1 MKQKKKNNKMR
12 TFCAEYVDL
21 LYRDNYRHVLVLDSV
36 DGDKAVC
43 VISYSQNTCIL
54 SRSNALLSC
63 QLTPRFRLQFFNS
76 QNIYHST
83 N

>member
-12 TFCAEYVDL
+12 TFSAEYVDL
-21 LYRDNYRHVLVLDSV
+21 LSPCFGFRFRRV

-43 VISYSQNTCIL
+43 VISYSLNTCIL

-63 QLTPRFRLQFFNS
+63 QLTPRFRLQFYS

>member
-12 TFCAEYVDL
+12 TFSAEYVDL
-21 LYRDNYRHVLVLDSV
+21 LYRDNRRV